1 MITFVF
7 SVYIIGFIYIIRTR
21 RLNDIFISSGNYSR
35 KYNYLMNRK
44 EYINSINDPD
54 VYNYQKMLYNLN
66 EGENI

>member
-1 MITFVF
+1 ML
-7 SVYIIGFIYIIRTR
+7 II
-21 RLNDIFISSGNYSR
+21 SK

-66 EGENI
+66 EGDLYEQI